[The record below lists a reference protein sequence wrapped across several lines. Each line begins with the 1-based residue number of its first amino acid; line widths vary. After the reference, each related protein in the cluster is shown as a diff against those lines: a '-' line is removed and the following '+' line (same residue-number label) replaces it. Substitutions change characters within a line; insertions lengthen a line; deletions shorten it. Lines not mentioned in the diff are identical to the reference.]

1 MDYCKSV
8 VSLLKY
14 PEKRD
19 LGVGVKLFCSITD
32 CHTTLRDIDKTNE
45 VPKTRLNLA
54 NFGA

>member
-1 MDYCKSV
+1 M

-19 LGVGVKLFCSITD
+19 LGVGVKLFYSITD
-32 CHTTLRDIDKTNE
+32 CHTTLRNIDKTNE